1 MEVGQFI
8 ESFMSF
14 LKLRKGCAIYRKID
28 CSTVRLSTVLVLW
41 THEHFTIVL
50 MAYLWQLGSRRA
62 LRRGLFISM
71 SIDDKTKAVGNLWKN
86 YFQK

>member
-50 MAYLWQLGSRRA
+50 MAYLWQLGSRRPFGA
-62 LRRGLFISM
+62 ASLFSTPLPPRRGVSGA
-71 SIDDKTKAVGNLWKN
+71 DPDVE
-86 YFQK
+86 